1 MRLQQTGSKFA
12 WCEPC
17 FFPFVFQVTVEDPGL
32 LKALHNTDPACAED
46 PEIRIPLFGA
56 QYKFHLEG
64 VVDCPE
70 FLVHFQTLEK
80 LAEKYG
86 LILIARRR

>member
-1 MRLQQTGSKFA
+1 MD
-12 WCEPC
+12 
-17 FFPFVFQVTVEDPGL
+17 DPVL
-32 LKALHNTDPACAED
+32 LKALHNTDPELAVD
-46 PEIRIPLFGA
+46 PETGSSLRIPLFGA

-86 LILIARRR
+86 LTLIARRR